1 MDGAERLA
9 QILLFPLRLIA
20 HRFDKEI
27 EIFQP
32 PEKSPQDRHTQPS
45 PEGATDENQSE
56 KSRQRKKARQGKSCE
71 QGETTAWSAAQS
83 CSQYSASGPT
93 RPWSPTR

>member
-9 QILLFPLRLIA
+9 QILLFRLRLIA

-32 PEKSPQDRHTQPS
+32 PEKSPQGRHTQAS
-45 PEGATDENQSE
+45 PDGTTEENQSE
-56 KSRQRKKARQGKSCE
+56 KSRQAKKTRQGESRE
-71 QGETTAWSAAQS
+71 RGETTAW
-83 CSQYSASGPT
+83 
-93 RPWSPTR
+93 